1 MAYQVG
7 DLIKW
12 AESYNGIDYTEEEG
26 VIVCKKEDGTY
37 HYYYKSE
44 FKKLIEEKSLQF
56 IETEEMSLEGYMAQL
71 GYEEYMNDSY
81 YSDEAEFSDG
91 VINEKYAPE
100 GFKNLL
106 ELVNTDAEW
115 NGKLEEVYRILDN
128 TLVILPHY
136 YYQY

>member
-1 MAYQVG
+1 M
-7 DLIKW
+7 

-71 GYEEYMNDSY
+71 DM
-81 YSDEAEFSDG
+81 
-91 VINEKYAPE
+91 
-100 GFKNLL
+100 KN
-106 ELVNTDAEW
+106 
-115 NGKLEEVYRILDN
+115 I
-128 TLVILPHY
+128 
-136 YYQY
+136 